1 MANGLSYL
9 PVYQRMRQF
18 VAIGVAL
25 LVVSAPALA
34 QHKPSAAMAQTVAVE
49 KQIVDFFNKK
59 DAAGLAAHF
68 TTDGVFVGTD
78 GKTTTGKAA
87 TEAAYAETF
96 KAFGDFKYSAEVK
109 AAHAIGNGFW
119 MLVEASVE
127 KKGPAG
133 PISIRS
139 HVVYV
144 VVPAGKDWKIEM
156 ASIGANVPPG
166 GPPQR

>member
-1 MANGLSYL
+1 MANAHT
-9 PVYQRMRQF
+9 RMRLF
-18 VAIGVAL
+18 LTICTGL
-25 LVVSAPALA
+25 LAASAPAFA
-34 QHKPSAAMAQTVAVE
+34 QQKATMARAAATE
-49 KQIVDFFNKK
+49 KQIVDLFNKK

-68 TTDGVFVGTD
+68 TSDGVFVGTD
-78 GKTTTGKAA
+78 GKTATGKAA

-109 AAHAIGNGFW
+109 AAHAIGKGYW

-127 KKGPAG
+127 RKGPNG